1 MPKQPRRLK
10 VESILFSSGALRSRE
25 LPKTVYKGLWL
36 KLSITH
42 TNGVGPTITVDSLMN
57 VLSKINVVINGQD
70 QLKSI
75 PFRHIYY
82 RNQYDFSKAPQS
94 SLFTTNSVQ
103 GTSYVWAYLPFAMTR
118 CLNPEDT
125 VLDARKFQSLMLE
138 ANWGTSIGT
147 TVTSLDSG
155 TLEIYT
161 DEYAN
166 VAEDFAGGRHEENS
180 VSRNLDAT
188 GSRTLELEVGSNN
201 QYRRLW
207 LYTRDNAAALSNSQI
222 DNITIK
228 SRAFNYD
235 NINAVALQQFNS
247 WEFAMNVQTGLYV
260 LDFTRDGKLT
270 QRIDARNLSEL
281 IVDVNS
287 LVANG
292 TMDVVKEKA
301 IFA

>member
-1 MPKQPRRLK
+1 MPKQPRRLE
-10 VESILFSSGALRSRE
+10 VESITFSSGALRSRE

-42 TNGVGPTITVDSLMN
+42 TNGVGPTITADSLMA
-57 VLSKINVVINGQD
+57 VLSKINIVINGQD
-70 QLKSI
+70 QLKSV
-75 PFRHIYY
+75 PFRHIFY
-82 RNQYDFSKAPQS
+82 RNQYDFSIAPQS

-118 CLNPEDT
+118 SLNPEDT

-138 ANWGTSIGT
+138 ANWGSSIGT
-147 TVTSLDSG
+147 NVTSLDSG
-155 TLEIYT
+155 TLKIYT
-161 DEYAN
+161 DEYSN
-166 VAEDFAGGRHEENS
+166 VDENFAGGRHEENV

-207 LYTRDNAAALSNSQI
+207 IYTRNSSAALSNVQI
-222 DNITIK
+222 DNLIVK

-235 NINAVALQQFNS
+235 NINADALQQFNA
-247 WEFAMNVQTGLYV
+247 WEFAQSPQTGLYV

-287 LVANG
+287 LVSNG
-292 TMDVVKEKA
+292 TMEIVKEKA